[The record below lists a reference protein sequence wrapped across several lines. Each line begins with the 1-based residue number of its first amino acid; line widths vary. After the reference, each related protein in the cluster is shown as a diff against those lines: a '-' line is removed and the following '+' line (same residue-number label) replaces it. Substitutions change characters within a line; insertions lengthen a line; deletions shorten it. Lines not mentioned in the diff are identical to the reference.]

1 MFKNI
6 GNVFEKRKGYF
17 NKSQDQITLIKSSFY
32 SFLKNRFGDNLSGF
46 SFVLNYDP
54 KENSLTIT
62 TENKVIANELTIQLV
77 GLHSFFK
84 DNKIK
89 LDKILIR

>member
-1 MFKNI
+1 MFN
-6 GNVFEKRKGYF
+6 NLNNLFEKKKNYF
-17 NKSQDQITLIKSSFY
+17 NKNQNKTSLIKSSFY
-32 SFLKNRFGDNLSGF
+32 LFLKNKFENKLKNF
-46 SFVLNYDP
+46 SFILDYDP

-77 GLHSFFK
+77 SLHSFFK
-84 DNKIK
+84 DNEIS

>member
-1 MFKNI
+1 MFNNLNDI
-6 GNVFEKRKGYF
+6 FEKKKKYF
-17 NKSQDQITLIKSSFY
+17 NKNQNKIDLIKSSFY
-32 SFLKNRFGDNLSGF
+32 LFLKNKFKNQLKGF

-62 TENKVIANELTIQLV
+62 TENKVVANELTIQLV
-77 GLHSFFK
+77 SLHSFFK
-84 DNKIK
+84 DDEIS